1 MYWNG
6 LSVIDHTS
14 CFLWYHSHWCCFE
27 KFLSSTE
34 NGTKDFVT
42 LLHCHDS
49 RSVNVVIW
57 IINITHSTWHL
68 INRLSRFW
76 FLFSFFCCV
85 NTMSTKLYFLTLNA
99 AAFLWSLPVKRTRK
113 QKKMFALLCIGHGL
127 VDVYWSTNY
136 LIVVT
141 RASLFVLNLA
151 KVTQVYTCQLN
162 VIRET
167 NYRRASTA
175 LERMSSIYTRNC

>member
-1 MYWNG
+1 MVRKI
-6 LSVIDHTS
+6 L
-14 CFLWYHSHWCCFE
+14 LLCC
-27 KFLSSTE
+27 TA
-34 NGTKDFVT
+34 TT
-42 LLHCHDS
+42 
-49 RSVNVVIW
+49 RASVNVVIW